1 MEQGI
6 HICDET
12 IGKYRE
18 QLRKCVELLERYQ
31 WIIDSFV
38 LDFFLDSSLWLQ
50 LPESWRLCLSSS
62 SPASLASLLD
72 PDTPASQEREW
83 PLSLLAFKQSIHD
96 LALDRHQI
104 NNFAFVR
111 KFLKDNLVTRNDENC
126 KEDDIKTNIG
136 KFEFYEDMFSVFSG
150 KESSLKHIFRKHVKP
165 KKQYELAR
173 MGKFIKDTTAVVGE
187 KKLIDVGSGVG
198 HLARYLSYAHHLQ
211 VACVDSNTDFTD
223 AANRFDAQLEQ
234 SVSKLENKLSK
245 PKIKKIKDQHQQ
257 NDDYEDMTKPKGDDG
272 CNLENLGEYPECR
285 PVHVTSFLAP
295 DMNLPDF
302 HKILSE
308 KFSTSDIN
316 LRYGIVGLHTCG
328 DLAPVLIRMFVN
340 DSKACMLHS
349 VGCCYM
355 KVKQH
360 FPMSQFVTNI
370 CTQWSFNYTNA
381 ELACHAIEMYRD
393 RLRAGEQDKLKV
405 HCYRAVLEKILVT
418 RDSSLQHTILKS
430 VAKAHLMS
438 FQDYAIKATS
448 NLSFEFA
455 PEDFCTEEVQQ
466 ELESW
471 WQVVVYYTLRLSL
484 APVLETVIL
493 LDRSISLYEAGHN
506 SLLLPLFDPILSPR
520 NQILFAVK
528 K

>member
-1 MEQGI
+1 MVDQGI

-12 IGKYRE
+12 IQKKKD
-18 QLRKCVELLERYQ
+18 QLRQCIELLERYQ

-38 LDFFLDSSLWLQ
+38 LDFFLDPSLWLQ
-50 LPESWRLCLSSS
+50 LPEGWRECLNSC

-72 PDTPASQEREW
+72 PDLPALQETVW
-83 PLSLLAFKQSIHD
+83 PQSLLAFKQSIHE
-96 LALDRHQI
+96 LTINRHQI
-104 NNFAFVR
+104 QNFDFVR
-111 KFLKDNLVTRNDENC
+111 KFLKDNLNTKSGETIAENDV
-126 KEDDIKTNIG
+126 G

-150 KESSLKHIFRKHVKP
+150 QQSSLKHIFRKHVKP

-173 MGKFIKDTTAVVGE
+173 MGKFIRDTTAVVGE

-211 VACVDSNTDFTD
+211 VACVDSNTDFTE
-223 AANRFDAQLEQ
+223 AAKKFDDQLEE
-234 SVSKLENKLSK
+234 SVKRLENKISTSK
-245 PKIKKIKDQHQQ
+245 SKFQELNIEENDVSKDCSPAKLHVPSYLAPS
-257 NDDYEDMTKPKGDDG
+257 D
-272 CNLENLGEYPECR
+272 CR
-285 PVHVTSFLAP
+285 PVHVTSYLEP
-295 DMNLPDF
+295 DMNLTDF

-308 KFSTSDIN
+308 KFLTTDVN

-328 DLAPVLIRMFVN
+328 DLAPVLIRMFIN

-360 FPMSQFVTNI
+360 FPMSEFVKCI
-370 CTQWSFNYTNA
+370 KTQWRFNYTNA

-393 RLRAGEQDKLKV
+393 RLRAGEQEKLKV

-418 RDSSLQHTILKS
+418 RDSSLRHTILKT
-430 VAKAHLMS
+430 VAKAHLLS
-438 FQDYAIKATS
+438 FKDYALKATS
-448 NLSFEFA
+448 NLSSEFT
-455 PEDFCTEEVQQ
+455 PEDFLKPEIEE
-466 ELESW
+466 ELEAW
-471 WQVVVYYTLRLSL
+471 WKVVVYYTLRLSL

-506 SLLLPLFDPILSPR
+506 SLLLPLFDPVLSPR